1 MMNATATAEPTVV
14 ARGYAREAPPADSES
29 AVGLKR
35 AVIYV
40 RVSTPSQVNT
50 DYNPEGISL
59 PAQRERCELKC
70 AQLGAEIV
78 RQFVE
83 PGRTATSID
92 KRPVFQEMLAWIK
105 ANKDSV
111 DYVVVYHFNRLF
123 RNSIDSALTKRE
135 LNKLGTRVV
144 STIVD
149 LGEGPESAMVETI
162 LSAVDEYQSAAN
174 GADISYK
181 MGAKARSGGTLGR
194 ARLGYVNARDTSE
207 GRNIGIVLF
216 DDERAPHVRTAFQL
230 YSTGNWSIESLQ
242 EEMHQRGLRSRP
254 GRFPAGPVSTSKL
267 AALLRDAYYVG
278 YVTYKGE
285 LIKGRHEA
293 LIDRALFD
301 RVQQI
306 LDQRGGRGG
315 RQRRH
320 HHYLKGMLWCGRCHD
335 EGIEARMLMQW
346 AQGNGGRY
354 LYFFC
359 SRRQHQKCD
368 SRYLEGD
375 AVEAAVENVYPALRF
390 DAALAERLRIAMRD
404 ALAEREQATVLLGRQ
419 LKTELARLDK
429 QEENLIEL
437 AAEGGLA
444 VAKVRKRLAAIQLQR
459 DQVAERV
466 DGHEEQLEIGIRLIE
481 GALELLDDPANLYRS
496 MAPDQ
501 RRMMNLAVFEK
512 LYVFEG
518 TVTDAVFRQPFGDL
532 LGAQEA
538 VTRDWTYE
546 RQSVKPVG
554 WRHRPDDTEDLVGA
568 LTAVLFG
575 DGSSKAIMVGTEG
588 LEPSL
593 EAF

>member
-1 MMNATATAEPTVV
+1 MTNANSHRKQDGGG
-14 ARGYAREAPPADSES
+14 ARLRPGAPITEGGPQA
-29 AVGLKR
+29 GLKR
-35 AVIYV
+35 AVIYL

-70 AQLGAEIV
+70 SQLGAEVV
-78 RQFVE
+78 REFVE

-92 KRPVFQEMLAWIK
+92 KRPVFQEMLAWLKHHRDI
-105 ANKDSV
+105 DFI
-111 DYVVVYHFNRLF
+111 VVYHFNSLL
-123 RNSIDSALTKRE
+123 RNSIDSALTKRD

-207 GRNIGIVLF
+207 GRNIGIVVF
-216 DDERAPHVRTAFQL
+216 DEERAPLVKTAFQL
-230 YSTGNWSIESLQ
+230 YSTGDWSIESLQ
-242 EEMHQRGLRSRP
+242 HELCQRGLRSRP

-267 AALLRDAYYVG
+267 AALLHDPYYIG

-293 LIDRALFD
+293 LIDQTLFD
-301 RVQQI
+301 SVQRI
-306 LDQRGGRGG
+306 LEQRGGRGE

-320 HHYLKGMLWCGRCHD
+320 HHYLKGMLWCGRCHN
-335 EGIEARMLMQW
+335 EGVEARMLMQW
-346 AQGNGGRY
+346 TQGNGGRY

-359 SRRQHQKCD
+359 SRRQHQGCD

-375 AVEAAVENVYPALRF
+375 AVEAAVESVYPALRF
-390 DAALAERLRIAMRD
+390 DAGLAERVRSAMRE
-404 ALAEREQATVLLGRQ
+404 ALAEREQTTVLLGRQ
-419 LKTELARLDK
+419 LKKELARLDK

-444 VAKVRKRLAAIQLQR
+444 VTKVRNRLAAIQMQR

-466 DGHEEQLEIGIRLIE
+466 DGQEEQLEVGMRLIE
-481 GALELLDDPANLYRS
+481 GALKLLDEPGGLYRS
-496 MAPDQ
+496 LAPDQ
-501 RRMMNLAVFEK
+501 RRLMNLAIFEK
-512 LYVFEG
+512 LYVFAG
-518 TVTDAVFRQPFGDL
+518 TAADAVLRQPFADL

-538 VTRDWTYE
+538 VNRGWTYE
-546 RQSVKPVG
+546 RRSDEPVSWHYHAADRKG
-554 WRHRPDDTEDLVGA
+554 LVEDLA
-568 LTAVLFG
+568 AVLFG